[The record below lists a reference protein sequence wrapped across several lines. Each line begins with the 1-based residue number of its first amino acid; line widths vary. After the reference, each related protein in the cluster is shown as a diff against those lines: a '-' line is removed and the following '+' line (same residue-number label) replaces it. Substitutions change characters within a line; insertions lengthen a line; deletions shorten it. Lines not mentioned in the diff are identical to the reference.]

1 MGSLSFE
8 NYCFLQIIPG
18 LNLPFHLKT
27 KGSTLPSSDPLTE
40 LQALEFVVL
49 ELGTYLDTHPDDQ
62 RALAY
67 YQKYRKLKEQTE
79 AEYVRA
85 FGPINSCQVDS
96 DTRWTWVDTP
106 WPWEGMV

>member
-1 MGSLSFE
+1 MAMTEQQNMMRRLQVQSF
-8 NYCFLQIIPG
+8 
-18 LNLPFHLKT
+18 
-27 KGSTLPSSDPLTE
+27 
-40 LQALEFVVL
+40 VL
-49 ELGTYLDTHPDDQ
+49 DDVRLYLDTHPDDQ

-79 AEYVRA
+79 VEYVRA

>member
-1 MGSLSFE
+1 LLKEAEQVMAMTEQQNMMRRLQVQSF
-8 NYCFLQIIPG
+8 
-18 LNLPFHLKT
+18 
-27 KGSTLPSSDPLTE
+27 
-40 LQALEFVVL
+40 VL
-49 ELGTYLDTHPDDQ
+49 DDVRLYLDTHPDDQ

>member
-1 MGSLSFE
+1 MMTMTEQQNMMRRLQVQSF
-8 NYCFLQIIPG
+8 
-18 LNLPFHLKT
+18 
-27 KGSTLPSSDPLTE
+27 
-40 LQALEFVVL
+40 VL
-49 ELGTYLDTHPDDQ
+49 DDVRLYLDTHPDDQ